1 MNVKNLQ
8 MRQWSNYLLQNCKL
22 FKIFNSLFF
31 GDCISDSHFY
41 VISSV
46 YHFYSIW
53 TSKYSNARKMIIL
66 QRIQFTGINKPN
78 WSWVKS
84 SIKSFERCDGGEKKS
99 IFAHEQFIKTLK
111 IVKMFTYTSQ
121 KKSVSLRIVWV
132 GNFHF
137 LVFIEEKTISQENQ
151 QKMRNSILKTDTSC

>member
-1 MNVKNLQ
+1 MV
-8 MRQWSNYLLQNCKL
+8 
-22 FKIFNSLFF
+22 
-31 GDCISDSHFY
+31 
-41 VISSV
+41 
-46 YHFYSIW
+46 
-53 TSKYSNARKMIIL
+53 
-66 QRIQFTGINKPN
+66 
-78 WSWVKS
+78 
-84 SIKSFERCDGGEKKS
+84 GEKKS

-121 KKSVSLRIVWV
+121 KKSVSLRIVRV

>member
-1 MNVKNLQ
+1 MNIKNLQ
-8 MRQWSNYLLQNCKL
+8 MRQWGNYLLQNCKL

-53 TSKYSNARKMIIL
+53 TSKYSNTRKMIIL

-84 SIKSFERCDGGEKKS
+84 SIKSFERCDGGGKKKHIRS
-99 IFAHEQFIKTLK
+99 WTVYKNFKKLLKCSHTLPK
-111 IVKMFTYTSQ
+111 KKRKFKNCQSRKFSFSCFYWRKNHFTG
-121 KKSVSLRIVWV
+121 KPAE
-132 GNFHF
+132 N
-137 LVFIEEKTISQENQ
+137 EE
-151 QKMRNSILKTDTSC
+151 